1 MKRWGLLLLRVTTGW
16 LLVLWGIDKFQ
27 NVAHGQAVAET
38 FYFGIGTQA
47 VVQQIVGG
55 IQILLGALVI
65 LGLWRRRAYPV
76 MLAILALHGHR
87 GLEVDHRPVG
97 MVPRRLE
104 RALLPVG
111 DHRGGRAPA
120 VGDDRRGRDGA
131 GCNDD
136 IMMR

>member
-27 NVAHGQAVAET
+27 NVAHGQAVADT
-38 FYFGIGTQA
+38 YYFGIGTQA
-47 VVQQIVGG
+47 AVQQIFGG
-55 IQILLGALVI
+55 IEILLGALVI

-76 MLAILALHGHR
+76 MLVGAPLHGHR
-87 GLEVDHRPVG
+87 GVEVDHRSVG
-97 MVPRRLE
+97 MVPGRIE

-111 DHRGGRAPA
+111 DHRGGGPTAL
-120 VGDDRRGRDGA
+120 GDDRRGRDGA
-131 GCNDD
+131 GRGDD

>member
-27 NVAHGQAVAET
+27 NVAHGQAVADT
-38 FYFGIGTQA
+38 YYFGIGTQA
-47 VVQQIVGG
+47 AVQQIFGG
-55 IQILLGALVI
+55 VEILLGALVI
-65 LGLWRRRAYPV
+65 LGLLRRRVYPV
-76 MLAILALHGHR
+76 MLVVLSDHGHR
-87 GLEVDHRPVG
+87 GMEVHHRPVG
-97 MVPRRLE
+97 MVPRGIE

-111 DHRGGRAPA
+111 DHRGGRVSA

-131 GCNDD
+131 GRGDD